1 MYEKLSTG
9 NLKFMELDQ
18 PVQVLFIFF
27 QYVRGAHN
35 VERAERESLRS
46 TKNEE
51 NNVLDEDLIIIQF
64 LGFSS
69 SHYHIFVTFS
79 LTSLRNGVSS
89 LNQYES
95 ASDKPKFIL
104 SP

>member
-1 MYEKLSTG
+1 
-9 NLKFMELDQ
+9 MELDQ
-18 PVQVLFIFF
+18 PVQVLSIFF
-27 QYVRGAHN
+27 WYVRGAHN

-51 NNVLDEDLIIIQF
+51 NNVIDEDLIKRRF
-64 LGFSS
+64 LDFSS
-69 SHYHIFVTFS
+69 SHYHIFLTFS

-104 SP
+104 PP

>member
-1 MYEKLSTG
+1 MKNFQQVIKNSWNWISLS
-9 NLKFMELDQ
+9 KFYS
-18 PVQVLFIFF
+18 FF
-27 QYVRGAHN
+27 FRYFRGAHN

-51 NNVLDEDLIIIQF
+51 NNVLDEDLIKRRF
-64 LGFSS
+64 LDFSS
-69 SHYHIFVTFS
+69 SHYHIFITFS

>member
-1 MYEKLSTG
+1 
-9 NLKFMELDQ
+9 MELDQ
-18 PVQVLFIFF
+18 PVQVLFIFIF
-27 QYVRGAHN
+27 RYVRGAHN

-51 NNVLDEDLIIIQF
+51 NNVIDEDLIKRRF
-64 LGFSS
+64 LDFSS
-69 SHYHIFVTFS
+69 SHYHIFITFS

-89 LNQYES
+89 LNEYES
-95 ASDKPKFIL
+95 ASDKPKFTL

>member
-1 MYEKLSTG
+1 
-9 NLKFMELDQ
+9 MELDQ
-18 PVQVLFIFF
+18 PVQVLSIFF
-27 QYVRGAHN
+27 WYVRGAHN

-51 NNVLDEDLIIIQF
+51 NNVIDEDLIKRRF
-64 LGFSS
+64 LDFS

-95 ASDKPKFIL
+95 ASDKPKFTL

>member
-1 MYEKLSTG
+1 M
-9 NLKFMELDQ
+9 
-18 PVQVLFIFF
+18 
-27 QYVRGAHN
+27 RGAHN
-35 VERAERESLRS
+35 FERAERESLQS

-51 NNVLDEDLIIIQF
+51 NNVFDEDLIKRPFF
-64 LGFSS
+64 LVLTSAQV
-69 SHYHIFVTFS
+69 IT

-95 ASDKPKFIL
+95 APDKPKFIL